1 MILKSIRFNAI
12 LLAIFALITAIVL
25 ASTDALT
32 RDRIAKSER
41 EAAQRKLLEIIPIER
56 HNNDLLM
63 DVQPIPEQ
71 FWDSLGLKKGGNIH
85 IARQDGLP
93 VAAIIPTL
101 TRDGYSGDIAM
112 IIGINFDGTIAGVRV
127 TKHRETPGLG
137 DKVDLKK
144 SNWIL
149 DFNGKS
155 LVKPERAG
163 WDVKK
168 NGGVYDQFTGATIT
182 PRAVVHQIAK
192 TLEYFS
198 SDSERLLAEAALANQ
213 QAQNEITTQ

>member
-1 MILKSIRFNAI
+1 MILQSIRSNAI
-12 LLAIFALITAIVL
+12 LLGAFALITAIVL
-25 ASTDALT
+25 ASTEALT
-32 RDRIAKSER
+32 RDKIAESER
-41 EAAQRKLLEIIPIER
+41 KAAQRKLLEIISIDR
-56 HNNDLLM
+56 HDNDLLM

-71 FWDSLGLKKGGNIH
+71 FWASLGLKKGGNIH
-85 IARQDGLP
+85 IARKDGQP

-112 IIGINFDGTIAGVRV
+112 LIGINFDGTVAGVRV

-144 SNWIL
+144 TDWIL

-155 LVKPERAG
+155 LVNPEQAG

-182 PRAVVHQIAK
+182 PRAVVRQIAA
-192 TLEYFS
+192 TLKYFS
-198 SDSERLLAEAALANQ
+198 TDSERLLVEAALANQ
-213 QAQNEITTQ
+213 QVKNETTAP